1 MGGVTL
7 DMIVHR
13 ETPSV
18 LPLSVLIELEAG
30 VEGRH
35 VTVKLLLLIYGSLD
49 GQALKFGK
57 PISSSTRC
65 QAFYS

>member
-1 MGGVTL
+1 
-7 DMIVHR
+7 MIVHR

-49 GQALKFGK
+49 RQALKFGK
-57 PISSSTRC
+57 PISSS
-65 QAFYS
+65 A